1 MNVSYSTDEAGSLLE
16 DGLSF
21 AALLEE
27 MAPEHEA
34 IEEGKIVEGR
44 ILEVARDYV
53 VVDVGYKSEGMV
65 SLSEFK
71 GEELEALIPGGT
83 ITVYIERKE
92 NDQGYLEISKEK
104 ADRLKVWD
112 EIAKAYEGDETVT
125 GTIIARVKGGMHV
138 DIGVKAFLPGSQV
151 DLRPVRNYDRL
162 VGEEMEFRIIKFN
175 RKRPNIVLSRRAL
188 LEKERE
194 AMRTDTMT
202 RLEESATLKGIV
214 KNLTDYGAFIDLGG
228 IDGLLHITD
237 MSWGRVNHPSQLYAV
252 GDELEVKVL
261 RFDNEKERVSLG
273 VKQLSPDPWDEA
285 KNKYPIGASVSGV
298 VVSMTDYGAFIEV
311 EPGVEGLVHV
321 TEMSWTRRI
330 KHPSKMVALGDSVE
344 AVVLEIDL
352 ENKRVS
358 LGMKQ
363 LEENPWQ
370 SLAERY
376 PVGTVIS
383 GRVRNITEFG
393 VFVGVEEGID
403 GLVHISDLSWTHRVR
418 HPSELFQKSDEVEA
432 VVLDIDASNERFSL
446 GIKQLAADP
455 WSSLESDYPRGA
467 KVKGTVKKLTEY
479 GAFIELAEGIEGLC
493 HVSELSEER
502 VEQPSDVLTIGQE
515 IEVLIIDVDPSER
528 RIGLSVKAIGR
539 GDDHGDYRAYLATGV
554 SGSATVGST
563 AEASAPLRE
572 TFGDLFNNNTEDD

>member
-16 DGLSF
+16 DGMSF
-21 AALLEE
+21 AAMLEE
-27 MAPEHEA
+27 MAPTTEA

-71 GEELEALIPGGT
+71 GEELEALVAGGT

-92 NDQGYLEISKEK
+92 NDQGYLDISKEK

-237 MSWGRVNHPSQLYAV
+237 MSWGRVNHPSQLYSV
-252 GDELEVKVL
+252 GDEVEVKVL

-273 VKQLSPDPWDEA
+273 VKQLTPDPWDEA

-330 KHPSKMVALGDSVE
+330 KHPSKMVALGDTVE

-383 GRVRNITEFG
+383 GRIRNITEFG

-455 WSSLESDYPRGA
+455 WSSLENDYPRGS

-515 IEVLIIDVDPSER
+515 IEVLIIDVDPSEH

-554 SGSATVGST
+554 SGSSSVGST
-563 AEASAPLRE
+563 SSQGTTLGE
-572 TFGDLFNNNTEDD
+572 TFGDLFNKSDDD